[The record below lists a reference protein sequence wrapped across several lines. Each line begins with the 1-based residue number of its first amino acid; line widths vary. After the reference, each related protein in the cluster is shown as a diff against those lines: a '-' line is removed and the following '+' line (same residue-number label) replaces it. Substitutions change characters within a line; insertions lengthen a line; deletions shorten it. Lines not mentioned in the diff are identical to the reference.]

1 MIYDFRTYNYKQIF
15 SNSTAGSP
23 VCRRLWLSLPMTL
36 SSIGTRTSL
45 QVSSCYCG
53 VPVVLCWSMVT
64 KGHIIRKVILAHIL
78 VTGLVLLP
86 SCAHY
91 KCDPDY
97 AGPAPRPAEMLEY
110 YSYPKHDIEAEVAK
124 IGEKKNYITKR
135 IEFPSAINFYGT
147 DNIKID
153 YYEQK
158 KAGKYPTVLILP
170 ISGGV
175 DFCVK
180 SFARHFASHGFN
192 CAAVHNREAEPDET
206 ESAEEIENYFRQT
219 VLDNRQALDF
229 LVAREEVDANK
240 LGCLGL
246 SLGGIKASLLAG
258 VDERLKCCVLG
269 LAGGSIADITVSSGE
284 KEIRE
289 SVKKFVKDDV
299 TVEDIHMELSNKI
312 MTDPLKLA
320 EYIDAR
326 NVLMYIASFDRVVP
340 RKCGDKLREAIG
352 RPEAIYLFSGHY
364 TSFLY
369 LPYAEAT
376 SLSFFKK
383 KFDLK

>member
-1 MIYDFRTYNYKQIF
+1 MEINVIKSQIAQTK
-15 SNSTAGSP
+15 SKGYIINKAI
-23 VCRRLWLSLPMTL
+23 L
-36 SSIGTRTSL
+36 SSILVAGL
-45 QVSSCYCG
+45 
-53 VPVVLCWSMVT
+53 
-64 KGHIIRKVILAHIL
+64 ILL
-78 VTGLVLLP
+78 S

-91 KCDPDY
+91 QCDPDY
-97 AGPAPRPAEMLEY
+97 AGPAPRSAEMLEY
-110 YSYPKHDIEAEVAK
+110 YSYPKQDIVAEVAK
-124 IGEKKNYITKR
+124 IGEKKDYIIKR
-135 IEFPSAINFYGT
+135 IEFPSSINIYGT
-147 DNIKID
+147 ENIKID

-158 KAGKYPTVLILP
+158 GNGKYPTVLILP

-175 DFCVK
+175 DFSVK

-192 CAAVHNREAEPDET
+192 CAAVHNRKAEPDET
-206 ESAEEIENYFRQT
+206 GSAEEIENYFRQT

-229 LVAREEVDANK
+229 LVARQEVDADK

-258 VDERLKCCVLG
+258 VDERLKCCVFG

-284 KEIRE
+284 KEIKE
-289 SVKKFVKDDV
+289 SVKRFVKDDV
-299 TVEDIHMELSNKI
+299 TAEDIHTELSDKI

-326 NVLMYIASFDRVVP
+326 NVLMFIASFDRVVP
-340 RKCGDKLREAIG
+340 RKCGDKLWEAIG
-352 RPEAIYLFSGHY
+352 RPEVIYLFSGHY

-376 SLSFFKK
+376 SLSFFRE

>member
-1 MIYDFRTYNYKQIF
+1 ME
-15 SNSTAGSP
+15 
-23 VCRRLWLSLPMTL
+23 
-36 SSIGTRTSL
+36 
-45 QVSSCYCG
+45 
-53 VPVVLCWSMVT
+53 T
-64 KGHIIRKVILAHIL
+64 KIKKLKREASKTNGHIISKVLLSFIL
-78 VTGLVLLP
+78 VAGLILLS

-91 KCDPDY
+91 QCDPDY
-97 AGPAPRPAEMLEY
+97 TGPAPRPAEMLDC
-110 YSYPKHDIEAEVAK
+110 YSYPRQDIEAEVEK
-124 IGEKKNYITKR
+124 IGEKKDYIIKR
-135 IEFPSAINFYGT
+135 IEFPSAINIYGT
-147 DNIKID
+147 ENIKID

-158 KAGKYPTVLILP
+158 KTGKYPTVLILP

-175 DFCVK
+175 DFSVK
-180 SFARHFASHGFN
+180 SFARYFAKRGFN
-192 CAAVHNREAEPDET
+192 CAAVHNRKAEPDET
-206 ESAEEIENYFRQT
+206 ENAEEIENYFRQT

-229 LVAREEVDANK
+229 LVTRQEVDANK

-258 VDERLKCCVLG
+258 VDERLKCCVFG

-284 KEIRE
+284 KKIKE

-299 TVEDIHMELSNKI
+299 TPEDIHTELSDKI

-326 NVLMYIASFDRVVP
+326 NVLMFIASFDRVVP
-340 RKCGDKLREAIG
+340 RKCGDRLWEAIG
-352 RPEAIYLFSGHY
+352 KPEVIYLFSGHY

>member
-1 MIYDFRTYNYKQIF
+1 M
-15 SNSTAGSP
+15 
-23 VCRRLWLSLPMTL
+23 
-36 SSIGTRTSL
+36 
-45 QVSSCYCG
+45 
-53 VPVVLCWSMVT
+53 CWSMET
-64 KGHIIRKVILAHIL
+64 KGHIINKVLLSFIMVAGVILL
-78 VTGLVLLP
+78 S

-91 KCDPDY
+91 QCDPDY
-97 AGPAPRPAEMLEY
+97 TGPAQRPAELLEY
-110 YSYPKHDIEAEVAK
+110 YSYSRHDIVAEVEK
-124 IGEKKNYITKR
+124 IGEKKNYIIKR
-135 IEFPSAINFYGT
+135 IEFPSAINIYGT
-147 DNIKID
+147 ENIKID

-175 DFCVK
+175 DFTVK

-219 VLDNRQALDF
+219 ILDNRQALDF
-229 LVAREEVDANK
+229 LVAREEVDADK

-258 VDERLKCCVLG
+258 VDERLKCCVFG

-284 KEIRE
+284 KKIRD
-289 SVKKFVKDDV
+289 SVKSFVKDDV
-299 TVEDIHMELSNKI
+299 TIEDVHTELSNKI

-326 NVLMYIASFDRVVP
+326 NILMFIASFDRVVP
-340 RKCGDKLREAIG
+340 RKCGDKLWEAIG
-352 RPEAIYLFSGHY
+352 RPEVIYLFSGHY

-376 SLSFFKK
+376 SIKFFKK
-383 KFDLK
+383 KLDLK

>member
-1 MIYDFRTYNYKQIF
+1 METKVKQIERAQAK
-15 SNSTAGSP
+15 S
-23 VCRRLWLSLPMTL
+23 
-36 SSIGTRTSL
+36 
-45 QVSSCYCG
+45 
-53 VPVVLCWSMVT
+53 
-64 KGHIIRKVILAHIL
+64 KGHIINK
-78 VTGLVLLP
+78 VLLASVLVAGLLLLS

-91 KCDPDY
+91 QCDPDY

-110 YSYPKHDIEAEVAK
+110 YSYPKQDIVAEVEK
-124 IGEKKNYITKR
+124 IGEKKNYIIKR
-135 IEFPSAINFYGT
+135 IVFPSAINIYGIE
-147 DNIKID
+147 NIKID

-158 KAGKYPTVLILP
+158 KSGKYPTVLILP

-175 DFCVK
+175 DFSVK
-180 SFARHFASHGFN
+180 SFARCFASHGFN
-192 CAAVHNREAEPDET
+192 CAAVHNRKAEPEDT

-229 LVAREEVDANK
+229 LVTREEVDPNK

-246 SLGGIKASLLAG
+246 SLGGIKACLLAG
-258 VDERLKCCVLG
+258 VDERLKCSVLG
-269 LAGGSIADITVSSGE
+269 LAGGSIADITVLSGE
-284 KEIRE
+284 KEIKE

-299 TVEDIHMELSNKI
+299 TPEDIHTELTDKI

-320 EYIDAR
+320 GYIDAR
-326 NVLMYIASFDRVVP
+326 NVLMLIASFDRVVP
-340 RKCGDKLREAIG
+340 RKCGDKLWKTIG
-352 RPEAIYLFSGHY
+352 KPEVIYLFSGHY

-369 LPYAEAT
+369 LPYAEAK